1 MAKNGY
7 VTTREFQ
14 TVINRIDSKTDK
26 IEEKLDGL
34 QISFVGIKT
43 HFNDELQETITKAKW
58 KYGIGMAGLG
68 GLVSLIVTL
77 LVRFYW

>member
-34 QISFVGIKT
+34 QLSFAGIKT
-43 HFNDELQETITKAKW
+43 HFNDELQTTISKAKW
-58 KYGIGMAGLG
+58 KYGAGMACLG
-68 GLVSLIVTL
+68 GIVSLVVTL
-77 LVRFYW
+77 LVR